1 MTTNATRSVASCVIC
16 VCLSSLLAPPVLG
29 QATAV
34 SGQRLIAQSDCKAER
49 LGTSIPPASI
59 GEPVS
64 SVTVDPPV
72 WHEAS
77 TSVPAH
83 CMATGSMAPV
93 DRSPTAQPIQFGVAL
108 PASWN
113 LLAMHMGGSGMNGR
127 LPGLT
132 GNSVIRQGGPS
143 ELLAGFA
150 TYGSDSGHSN
160 DPNWAVNDEAIRN
173 LAYMQ
178 MKKTHDA
185 AMVLIERMYGVKPRL
200 NYFVGGSQGGRE
212 ALTVAQR
219 YPADYDGI
227 SARVPAVD
235 FTGLM
240 LAPAWIRIREKRL
253 ANWVPTAKGKAI
265 ATEFMRQCDRLDG
278 LVDGVINN
286 YAACRA
292 IFNVNSGK
300 PGRDPWAAKRCHD
313 GVDPNPADASA
324 TACLTDGQIETLKL
338 AFSSYKYQTPPA
350 NDVRTFGMWAPT
362 TDIDGGDRTLPPGAP
377 PADFLTDQRFKG
389 QEGAAPDAPVYRK
402 IGALGITGFILK
414 NLSANPLDYEEGGEH
429 HARRMEISA
438 WLDATDP
445 DLSAFRKR
453 GGKLLVVIGTN
464 DTVAAPGAQLDY
476 YQSVLERM
484 GREAVD
490 GFARFYVL
498 PQTGHRLSGSSYTI
512 DGDGKIIPASEIPAS
527 FDNLGLLRNWVENG
541 VAPNKAEIVT
551 GSNGRSRPM
560 CSYPQYP
567 KYLRGDPL
575 LASSYSCTD

>member
-1 MTTNATRSVASCVIC
+1 MTSNAISSVTN
-16 VCLSSLLAPPVLG
+16 CLLCTFLCALLAPPALG
-29 QATAV
+29 QTTAV
-34 SGQRLIAQSDCKAER
+34 SGQRLITQSDCTAEK
-49 LGTSIPPASI
+49 LGTSIPAALI

-64 SVTVDPPV
+64 AVTLDPPV
-72 WHEAS
+72 WNEAT

-83 CMATGSMAPV
+83 CMATGSMAPL
-93 DRSPTAQPIQFGVAL
+93 DQGPTAQPIKFGVAL
-108 PASWN
+108 PASWS
-113 LLAMHMGGSGMNGR
+113 LLAMHMGGRGMNGS

-132 GNSVIRQGGPS
+132 GNSVIRRGGPS
-143 ELLAGFA
+143 ELLNGFA
-150 TYGSDSGHSN
+150 TYGSDSGHGN

-185 AMVLIERMYGVKPRL
+185 AMVLIERMYGVKPRF

-227 SARVPAVD
+227 SARVPALN

-253 ANWVPTAKGKAI
+253 ANWVPTAKSKAI
-265 ATEFMRQCDRLDG
+265 ATEFMRQCDKLDG

-286 YAACRA
+286 YVACRA
-292 IFNVNSGK
+292 IFNVNSDK
-300 PGRDPWAAKRCHD
+300 SDRNPWAAKRCHN
-313 GVDPNPADASA
+313 GVDPNPEDTSA
-324 TACLTDGQIETLKL
+324 TACLTDGQVETLKL
-338 AFSSYKYQTPPA
+338 AFSSYMYQTPLA
-350 NDVRTFGMWAPT
+350 NNVRTFGMWAPT
-362 TDIDGGDRTLPPGAP
+362 TDVDGGDKMLPPGAT
-377 PADFLTDQRFKG
+377 PADFFTDQRFKG
-389 QEGAAPDAPVYRK
+389 QEGAAPDAPVYSK

-414 NLSANPLDYEEGGEH
+414 DLSANPLDYEGGGEH
-429 HARRMEISA
+429 NARRVKISA

-464 DTVAAPGAQLDY
+464 DQFAAPGAQLDY
-476 YQSVLERM
+476 YQSVLDRM

-490 GFARFYVL
+490 NFARFYVL
-498 PQTGHRLSGSSYTI
+498 PQTGHSLNGSSYTI
-512 DGDGKIIPASEIPAS
+512 DGDGKIISASEIPAS
-527 FDNLGLLRNWVENG
+527 FDNLSLLRNWVENG
-541 VAPNKAEIVT
+541 VAPKKAEIVT
-551 GSNGRSRPM
+551 GSNGSSRPM

-567 KYLRGDPL
+567 KYLHGDPK
-575 LASSYSCTD
+575 LASSYTCSN